1 VTHNSLVATQR
12 PHISLID
19 RRHLDYA
26 AFPIG
31 PLVKRNG
38 CLCEAEAVAHPLTA
52 LSHINVRVLAPRMRS
67 VASWRRDV
75 LSTGSSFRCPP
86 MSASME
92 AGQDLVRG
100 ELH

>member
-38 CLCEAEAVAHPLTA
+38 CLCEAEAVARLLTA
-52 LSHINVRVLAPRMRS
+52 LSHINVRSEGRATLFRASRS
-67 VASWRRDV
+67 
-75 LSTGSSFRCPP
+75 T
-86 MSASME
+86 
-92 AGQDLVRG
+92 AGLGV
-100 ELH
+100 

>member
-52 LSHINVRVLAPRMRS
+52 LSHINVVHAASRRCTVSIARMSSCSRCVLT
-67 VASWRRDV
+67 
-75 LSTGSSFRCPP
+75 STRP
-86 MSASME
+86 
-92 AGQDLVRG
+92 
-100 ELH
+100 